1 MVSWSIKRRFI
12 YGGSFILVIA
22 FIAAGLF
29 WRVFYR
35 TPTCSDGVKNGDET
49 GVDCGGSCLKLCTS
63 DALKPVV
70 LWAKIFNISG
80 DVYTAVAFV
89 QNPNINSKNT
99 KAGYQFK
106 IFDANN
112 KLITIKEGTTSIP
125 KNKKFAIFETGI
137 ILKNQKPK
145 SAELNFTS
153 FSPWEKD
160 TTKEPQISL
169 SHSELLATTTS
180 PRITGTILNSSLKD
194 VSEVR
199 ITVFVFDK
207 DENVIAA
214 SETFVDSLKSRTSQ
228 DFVFTWPRSF
238 ERDAS
243 VVTVMYRFP

>member
-1 MVSWSIKRRFI
+1 MRFDI
-12 YGGSFILVIA
+12 I
-22 FIAAGLF
+22 
-29 WRVFYR
+29 
-35 TPTCSDGVKNGDET
+35 T
-49 GVDCGGSCLKLCTS
+49 
-63 DALKPVV
+63 
-70 LWAKIFNISG
+70 IF
-80 DVYTAVAFV
+80 
-89 QNPNINSKNT
+89 PH
-99 KAGYQFK
+99 
-106 IFDANN
+106 IFDFYFNESIIERAQEN

-180 PRITGTILNSSLKD
+180 PRITGTILNSSLED